1 MNMNFLKNANA
12 AVRNGVASLGFLLS
26 VHVMALVF
34 FFIFRM
40 VLFVAT
46 DYSFPKG
53 IAGDYGLYSVAFLRG
68 LWFDN
73 VVACYI
79 SALPLVVFW
88 VAGLFGCASKWLYR
102 SASVYFIVLYSLGFI
117 ISAANIPYFNYFF
130 KPINSSIFN
139 WFDYAGTTAGMVFG
153 EASYYLTLLL
163 GIAMI
168 VVFSYFVCKLSK
180 LFYNLT
186 LVTPSRAWTRR
197 QAVAVFAVGAV
208 VVGLCFFGIRGRAG
222 RNPIRI
228 SQAYY
233 CTDPFLN
240 QVGVAPVFSL
250 MRSALDDS
258 RKENQELRL
267 MPGDKAVANVQ
278 RLLSRH
284 GIDGISPLARVV
296 KADST
301 VTPVRKNVVII
312 LMESMSAS
320 LMRSFGNKHN
330 LTPFVDSLYKHSL
343 SFSNF
348 YSSGIHT
355 NQGMYSSL
363 YSFPAVM
370 KRNAMKGSVI
380 PLYSGLP
387 TILKEKGYRNMF
399 FMTHE
404 SQYDNMNAFFRTN
417 GFDEIYSQ
425 ENYPADKVVNGFGV
439 SDDYLF
445 QYALPVLDRHAKSGQ
460 PFFSVLL
467 TISNHPPY
475 VVPDYFHPRSS
486 KTEEQIVEYA
496 DWAIRNF
503 ITEVKKKPWADN
515 TIFVLLGDH
524 GKLVGTPECESPLSY
539 NHIPLIIF
547 GKDIEPRIV
556 DNIGGQVDL
565 MPTLLGLLGFGYVQ
579 NGFGI
584 DLLKEKRPYMYF
596 TSDNLIGVRSSSRLY
611 IYFPAT
617 RQELRYFTKGRQVK
631 PAQDDIIFRDMKDYA
646 FSMLQCAEVMVRN
659 QQTLNYPKKKAGH

>member
-1 MNMNFLKNANA
+1 
-12 AVRNGVASLGFLLS
+12 
-26 VHVMALVF
+26 
-34 FFIFRM
+34 
-40 VLFVAT
+40 
-46 DYSFPKG
+46 
-53 IAGDYGLYSVAFLRG
+53 
-68 LWFDN
+68 
-73 VVACYI
+73 
-79 SALPLVVFW
+79 
-88 VAGLFGCASKWLYR
+88 
-102 SASVYFIVLYSLGFI
+102 
-117 ISAANIPYFNYFF
+117 
-130 KPINSSIFN
+130 
-139 WFDYAGTTAGMVFG
+139 
-153 EASYYLTLLL
+153 
-163 GIAMI
+163 
-168 VVFSYFVCKLSK
+168 
-180 LFYNLT
+180 
-186 LVTPSRAWTRR
+186 
-197 QAVAVFAVGAV
+197 
-208 VVGLCFFGIRGRAG
+208 
-222 RNPIRI
+222 
-228 SQAYY
+228 
-233 CTDPFLN
+233 
-240 QVGVAPVFSL
+240 
-250 MRSALDDS
+250 
-258 RKENQELRL
+258 
-267 MPGDKAVANVQ
+267 
-278 RLLSRH
+278 
-284 GIDGISPLARVV
+284 
-296 KADST
+296 
-301 VTPVRKNVVII
+301 
-312 LMESMSAS
+312 
-320 LMRSFGNKHN
+320 
-330 LTPFVDSLYKHSL
+330 
-343 SFSNF
+343 
-348 YSSGIHT
+348 
-355 NQGMYSSL
+355 
-363 YSFPAVM
+363 M

-596 TSDNLIGVRSSSRLY
+596 TSDNLIGVRGSSRLY

-631 PAQDDIIFRDMKDYA
+631 PAQDDMIFRDMKDYA